1 MWIDSTVSILQT
13 LNFFLHQWTPWN
25 FEYVFFID
33 ALLRRL
39 IFDISFME
47 KRYEKERERERIR
60 MDNFLRRI
68 ASHEDVTS
76 PWKRRNA
83 RSSIKSA
90 RRFLALAMWT
100 SRKLIKS
107 RPLSGGRA
115 PFRDVTVD
123 MTYRHAANSL
133 ITHDQISRWQDV
145 AGWWKADKLDEQ
157 AEKKGF
163 YVGSILGDRY
173 ACSMDQFFR
182 AWFISFFFQN
192 NV

>member
-1 MWIDSTVSILQT
+1 
-13 LNFFLHQWTPWN
+13 
-25 FEYVFFID
+25 
-33 ALLRRL
+33 
-39 IFDISFME
+39 
-47 KRYEKERERERIR
+47 
-60 MDNFLRRI
+60 MDDFLRRI

-83 RSSIKSA
+83 QSSIKSA

-100 SRKLIKS
+100 SRKLIKG

-157 AEKKGF
+157 AEKRGF
-163 YVGSILGDRY
+163 YVGSILRDRY
-173 ACSMDQFFR
+173 VFDGSILQSMIHFLKIIYKFLSSRFFYP
-182 AWFISFFFQN
+182 FQYIIKCIKRN
-192 NV
+192 

>member
-1 MWIDSTVSILQT
+1 
-13 LNFFLHQWTPWN
+13 
-25 FEYVFFID
+25 
-33 ALLRRL
+33 
-39 IFDISFME
+39 
-47 KRYEKERERERIR
+47 
-60 MDNFLRRI
+60 MDDFLRRI
-68 ASHEDVTS
+68 ASRVDVPS

-90 RRFLALAMWT
+90 RRFLALAMW
-100 SRKLIKS
+100 KVIKG

-145 AGWWKADKLDEQ
+145 AGWWKVDKLDEQ
-157 AEKKGF
+157 AEKRELSPV

-173 ACSMDQFFR
+173 ILDQF
-182 AWFISFFFQN
+182 WFISFFFLKIIYNKFLSSRFFYSLQYYKAL
-192 NV
+192 NVNVDCF